1 MGRVVRQDSAL
12 ALKLYADTD
21 NEGALNQ
28 PPRPKK
34 IVIATIGSLGDLHP
48 CLALGRELL
57 NRGCR
62 VTIATTPYYR
72 SKVEDAG
79 LSFRSM
85 RPDWNPTDSKLIR
98 SCEDLRRGLEV
109 LYRQMLLPELEHTY
123 HDLISAAEGADLLIA
138 GELVYA
144 APLVA
149 EKSGLPWVSLIL
161 SPFSFFSCIDPSFTV
176 NLPILF
182 HLRRAGPAVY
192 KAALGLGKLATRH
205 WSNPVRRLRSRER
218 LRRTC
223 EPVFED
229 KFSPHLVLALFSEC
243 FAPKQRDWPEQ
254 TLQPGFLWQG
264 DPSDAEAFRGLKE
277 FLSAGT
283 PPLVFTQGSTAVH
296 NPRDFYDISVKAA
309 KRLGLRALLIGTS
322 AVWEEDNNDVLA
334 LPYVPYSQAFPKASV
349 IIHQGGS
356 GTTGEALRTGR
367 PMLVVPYGWDQPDN
381 AYRIERL
388 GAGLHLPRS
397 RYTVESATAAIGR
410 LLDNPRYSAI
420 SAEPASQ
427 VQGENAIASACDAI
441 HSLLL
446 SSNRPVSP
454 RNPYQ

>member
-1 MGRVVRQDSAL
+1 V
-12 ALKLYADTD
+12 
-21 NEGALNQ
+21 NQ
-28 PPRPKK
+28 SPCPKN

-57 NRGCR
+57 NRGHR

-72 SKVEDAG
+72 SKVEDVG
-79 LSFRSM
+79 MSFRSM
-85 RPDWNPTDSKLIR
+85 RPDWNPTDARLIR

-123 HDLISAAEGADLLIA
+123 RDLITVAEDADLLIA

-161 SPFSFFSCIDPSFTV
+161 SPFSFFSCIDPSLTV
-176 NLPILF
+176 NLPVLF

-192 KAALGLGKLATRH
+192 KAALGLCKLATRH
-205 WSNPVRRLRSRER
+205 WSNPVRGLRRKER
-218 LRRTC
+218 LRREC
-223 EPVFED
+223 DPVFED
-229 KFSPHLVLALFSEC
+229 KFSPHLVLALFSKW
-243 FAPKQRDWPEQ
+243 FAPKQRDWPQQ
-254 TLQPGFLWQG
+254 TLQPGFLCQG
-264 DPSDAEAFRGLKE
+264 DPSDVEAFKGLNE

-283 PPLVFTQGSTAVH
+283 PLLVFTQGSAAVH
-296 NPRDFYDISVKAA
+296 NPRDFYEISVKVA
-309 KRLGLRALLIGTS
+309 KRLRLRALLIGTS
-322 AVWEEDNNDVLA
+322 VAWEKDSNDVLA
-334 LPYVPYSQAFPKASV
+334 LPYVPYSRVFPKASV

-356 GTTGEALRTGR
+356 GTTGEALRAGR
-367 PMLVVPYGWDQPDN
+367 PMLIVPYGWDQPDN

-397 RYTVESATAAIGR
+397 RYTVETATVAVRR
-410 LLDNPRYSAI
+410 LLDNPRFSAI
-420 SAEPASQ
+420 SAELASHI
-427 VQGENAIASACDAI
+427 QGENAIGSACDAI

-446 SSNRPVSP
+446 RNTRPVWP
-454 RNPYQ
+454 REP

>member
-1 MGRVVRQDSAL
+1 VQTPITKERV
-12 ALKLYADTD
+12 
-21 NEGALNQ
+21 NQ
-28 PPRPKK
+28 PRDQKS

-57 NRGCR
+57 TRGCR
-62 VTIATTPYYR
+62 VTIASTPYYR

-79 LSFRSM
+79 FSFRPM
-85 RPDWNPTDSKLIR
+85 RPELDPTDARLIR
-98 SCEDLRRGLEV
+98 SCEDLRRGPEV
-109 LYRQMLLPELEHTY
+109 LYRQIVLPELEHTY
-123 HDLISAAEGADLLIA
+123 HDLMSATEDADLLIA

-182 HLRRAGPAVY
+182 HLRPAGPAVY

-205 WSNPVRRLRSRER
+205 WSHPVRRLRRKEG
-218 LRRTC
+218 LRRKC
-223 EPVFED
+223 DPVFED
-229 KFSPHLVLALFSEC
+229 KFSPHLVLALFSQW

-254 TLQPGFLWQG
+254 TLQPGFLYQR
-264 DPSDAEAFRGLKE
+264 DPPDVEAFRGLNK
-277 FLSAGT
+277 FLTAGT

-296 NPRDFYDISVKAA
+296 NPRDFYDISVKVA

-322 AVWEEDNNDVLA
+322 ATWEKDTNEVLA
-334 LPYVPYSQAFPKASV
+334 LPYVPYSHVFPRSSV

-356 GTTGEALRTGR
+356 GTTGEALRAGR

-388 GAGLHLPRS
+388 GAGLHLPRR
-397 RYTVESATAAIGR
+397 RYTVENVTAAVRR
-410 LLDNPRYSAI
+410 LLDNPRFSAI
-420 SAEPASQ
+420 SAELASHL
-427 VQGENAIASACDAI
+427 QGENAIGSACDAI

-446 SSNRPVSP
+446 RNNRLV
-454 RNPYQ
+454 RALRA

>member
-1 MGRVVRQDSAL
+1 VNRPPGR
-12 ALKLYADTD
+12 K
-21 NEGALNQ
+21 N
-28 PPRPKK
+28 

-72 SKVEDAG
+72 SKVEGAG

-85 RPDWNPTDSKLIR
+85 RPDWNPTDAKLIR

-123 HDLISAAEGADLLIA
+123 HDLILAAQDADLLIA

-176 NLPILF
+176 NLPVLF
-182 HLRRAGPAVY
+182 HLRRAGPVVY
-192 KAALGLGKLATRH
+192 KTALGLGKLATRH
-205 WSNPVRRLRSRER
+205 WSNPVRRLRRKER
-218 LRRTC
+218 LRRKC
-223 EPVFED
+223 DPVFED
-229 KFSPHLVLALFSEC
+229 KFSPDLVLALFSEC

-254 TLQPGFLWQG
+254 TLQPGFLYQG
-264 DPSDAEAFRGLKE
+264 DPPGVDAFRGLDK
-277 FLSAGT
+277 FLSART
-283 PPLVFTQGSTAVH
+283 PPLVFTQGSAAVH
-296 NPRDFYDISVKAA
+296 NARDFYDISVKAA

-322 AVWEEDNNDVLA
+322 VTLENDSNDVLV
-334 LPYVPYSQAFPKASV
+334 LPYVPYSHVFRKASV

-356 GTTGEALRTGR
+356 GTTGEALRAGR

-388 GAGLHLPRS
+388 GAGIHLPRS
-397 RYTVESATAAIGR
+397 RYTVEAATTAVKR
-410 LLDNPRYSAI
+410 LLDNPRFSAI
-420 SAEPASQ
+420 SAELGSHI
-427 VQGENAIASACDAI
+427 QGENAIGSASDAI
-441 HSLLL
+441 LSLLL
-446 SSNRPVSP
+446 RDTRPAWSREP
-454 RNPYQ
+454 EQ